1 MEEKRKYDLD
11 ERTLKF
17 LKNVI
22 VFLRSLH
29 KDFVN
34 VELGR
39 QLIRS
44 SGSVGANYREAN
56 EAVSKKDFAFRIRI
70 CRKEAKESSFWLSSY
85 DCGGELEEKRKA
97 LLQEALELSK
107 IFGSMVKKLEE
118 NGF

>member
-11 ERTLKF
+11 EGTLDF

-22 VFLRSLH
+22 VFLRLLH

-34 VELGR
+34 VELGK

-44 SGSVGANYREAN
+44 AGSVGANYREAN
-56 EAVSKKDFAFRIRI
+56 KAVSKKDFAYRI

-85 DCGGELEEKRKA
+85 GCSGELEEKRKA
-97 LLQEALELSK
+97 LLQEALNFPKYLAQW
-107 IFGSMVKKLEE
+107 LR
-118 NGF
+118 N